1 MSEILKT
8 LGGNTGDD
16 DEIELAT
23 SGLEIPMDGGTLIRS
38 LLSCFWALI
47 VCIQKSPGTKLYLR
61 ECCAKAIMH
70 FIEHADHKD
79 SVPKAKGCTPK
90 YSAWVFSDNDWN
102 MMEIIRDALKV
113 AGHAQQSFSQT
124 SKASSAPYLLS
135 VYEGLIT
142 TWEGMRKNPKYS
154 YIYDALDAG
163 IAIMRKYY
171 DETEVSPLAILE
183 EISRCPTGLT
193 P

>member
-1 MSEILKT
+1 MSEILSEEHNTRWDASHYHVSLRKT

-23 SGLEIPMDGGTLIRS
+23 SGLEIPMDGGTLIGP
-38 LLSCFWALI
+38 LLSRIRALI
-47 VCIQKSPGTKLYLR
+47 VHIRKLPGTKLYLR

-70 FIEHADHKD
+70 FIEHADRKD
-79 SVPKAKGCTPK
+79 SVPKAKGRTPK

-102 MMEIIRDALKV
+102 MMEIIRDVLKQLLV
-113 AGHAQQSFSQT
+113 AGHAQQSFSGT

-142 TWEGMRKNPKYS
+142 TWEGM
-154 YIYDALDAG
+154 
-163 IAIMRKYY
+163 
-171 DETEVSPLAILE
+171 
-183 EISRCPTGLT
+183 
-193 P
+193 